1 MSKRTHLPKGTHVR
15 RLTNCI
21 QSINMSED
29 DRVSSHKHNNTTKSF
44 HLLEIPNTDKNLA
57 TIIVFDNSKRKTTG
71 GVNMGVVVQRH
82 LSVYIHNKNTRKNL
96 EKNTYEILQLEQSR
110 TNT

>member
-1 MSKRTHLPKGTHVR
+1 
-15 RLTNCI
+15 
-21 QSINMSED
+21 MSED
-29 DRVSSHKHNNTTKSF
+29 DIVSSHKHSNTTKSF

-82 LSVYIHNKNTRKNL
+82 LSVYRIKKHKEKIIRKNHMKKHYTL
-96 EKNTYEILQLEQSR
+96 NKQEPVQSNRILPRPYLSLDWDLDPD
-110 TNT
+110 